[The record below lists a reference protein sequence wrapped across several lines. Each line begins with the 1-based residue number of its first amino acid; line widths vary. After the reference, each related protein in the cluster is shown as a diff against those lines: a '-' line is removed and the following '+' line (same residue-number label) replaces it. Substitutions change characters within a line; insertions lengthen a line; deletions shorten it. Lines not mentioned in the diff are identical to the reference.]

1 MTELHVG
8 IDWSSPLAAQ
18 PKAVVASETT
28 RVDRSAAVWI
38 ALGQSL
44 VEQNHVEQ
52 SLLCYKAALA
62 CEARNAA
69 AFAARGLS
77 YFHLGRYV
85 EAMEDYIAAL
95 QIDPTSAGTWTNLG
109 VLYQTIDCLDEAISC
124 LETALLH
131 DANSP
136 EAWANLGRSQFAN
149 GDFGAAI
156 TSFTAALALKPGDA
170 RLHFDRS
177 LVMLA
182 SGEWQ
187 DGWRAYEARLKLNV
201 QPRVLTQCFPL
212 WQGEPL
218 AGKRVLALSE
228 QGIGDV
234 FQFVRFVRHLT
245 ALGAEVT
252 LHVQSHLKGVLDGFL
267 VDCTVI
273 DHFDANMQFDFE
285 VPIMSLPL
293 RLGGIE
299 ALARFSAYIAAEDA
313 RVALWDARLTTLVG
327 AKRRIGIAWQGNP
340 SYSGD
345 ARRSLPLSE
354 FKPLAGFEDVALV
367 SLQKHVGLDQIESAG
382 VPLVELGADVDSD
395 GAFVDTAAI
404 IASLDLVITSDSA
417 VAHLAGAM
425 GKPVWLLLNSVPDWR
440 WGRVGTSTPWYP
452 TMRLFRQTEAGNWSS
467 VMADVAKALAE

>member
-8 IDWSSPLAAQ
+8 IDWSSPVAAQ
-18 PKAVVASETT
+18 RQAVVASETT
-28 RVDRSAAVWI
+28 RVDRSAAIWI
-38 ALGQSL
+38 ALGQLL
-44 VEQNHVEQ
+44 VEQTHVEQ
-52 SLLCYKAALA
+52 SLLCFNAALA
-62 CEARNAA
+62 CEGQNAA
-69 AFAARGLS
+69 AYAARGLS
-77 YFHLGRYV
+77 YFHLGRHV
-85 EAMEDYIAAL
+85 EAMEDYIASL
-95 QIDPTSAGTWTNLG
+95 QIEPTNAGTWTNLG

-131 DANSP
+131 DAHSP

-187 DGWRAYEARLKLNV
+187 EGWHAYEARLKLNV
-201 QPRVLTQCFPL
+201 EPRVLTQCFPL

-218 AGKRVLALSE
+218 AGKRALVLSE
-228 QGIGDV
+228 QGMGDV
-234 FQFVRFVRHLT
+234 FQFVRFLRHLT
-245 ALGAEVT
+245 ALGADVT
-252 LHVQSHLKGVLDGFL
+252 LHVQSHLKAVLGGFL

-273 DHFDANMQFDFE
+273 DHFDADMQFDYE

-299 ALARFSAYIAAEDA
+299 ALARFSAYIAADEA
-313 RVALWDARLTTLVG
+313 RVALWDARLASEVG
-327 AKRRIGIAWQGNP
+327 AKRRVGIAWQGNP
-340 SYSGD
+340 NYAGD
-345 ARRSLPLSE
+345 ARRSLPLSA
-354 FKPLAGFEDVALV
+354 FTPLAGLNDVALV
-367 SLQKHVGLDQIESAG
+367 SLQKHVGLDQIATAG
-382 VPLVELGADVDSD
+382 VPLIELGGQVDTD
-395 GAFVDTAAI
+395 GAFIDTAAI

-467 VMADVAKALAE
+467 VMADVAASLAG